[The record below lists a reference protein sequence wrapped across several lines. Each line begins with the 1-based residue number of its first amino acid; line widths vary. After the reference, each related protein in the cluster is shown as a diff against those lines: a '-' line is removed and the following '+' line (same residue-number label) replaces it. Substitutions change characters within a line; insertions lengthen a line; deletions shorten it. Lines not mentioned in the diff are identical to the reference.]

1 MHRRRGAAMNL
12 PEPVRRVEPQAILW
26 GDDGMST
33 RSLDA
38 LLSAMLVSVSLTLA
52 VGVPVAGAATPEA
65 QLLAPIRL
73 ATDSM
78 NKGDTKTFASTLS
91 SDGVTIID
99 EIAPHLW
106 AGADAFDRWFKAYG
120 AWVEAAAITDSVY
133 KMGKPTSVVIN
144 GDRGYVAVPFFY
156 TFKQKGVAT
165 QETAHMVFVLQKEKG
180 AWLITAFTWGAGTPK
195 PATSSAK

>member
-1 MHRRRGAAMNL
+1 
-12 PEPVRRVEPQAILW
+12 
-26 GDDGMST
+26 MST
-33 RSLDA
+33 RN
-38 LLSAMLVSVSLTLA
+38 LSALPRAMLISVALTLA

-73 ATDSM
+73 LTDSM
-78 NKGDTKTFASTLS
+78 NKEDTKTAASTLS
-91 SDGVTIID
+91 SSGVTIID

-106 AGADAFDRWFKAYG
+106 TGADAFDTWLKAYG
-120 AWVEAAAITDSVY
+120 AWEQAEALTDSVY
-133 KMGKPTSVVIN
+133 KMGKPTRVVIK
-144 GDRGYVAVPFFY
+144 GDRGYVALPVFY

-165 QETAHMVFVLQKEKG
+165 QETAHMVFVLQKEKS